1 MKYDCEIIRDLL
13 PLYAEE
19 IASPASTAMVRAHLE
34 ECPDCARLL
43 AQMQRPVPVRAETAA
58 PLQKLKKTL
67 WKSAWVT
74 ALAVCA
80 VTAVCVGGG
89 YGLYNHTT
97 PVTLEQAALWP
108 FVTQMEGK
116 VYVVETQGRNVRLEV
131 CPEVGFGGMNAV
143 RAVEITGFRRGVDR
157 LLHLA
162 GAGTPP
168 GIPRPCCGR
177 TRPLRSA
184 VWTGDLSAS
193 GTDVRLSGDL
203 DERHHPHRRYPQGGW
218 GRKRGFC
225 GCGDRRADRGR
236 QVSRHGAGPGLSALL
251 PGCGAVSAGL
261 TGSESLAEELRQEA
275 FFTRCGSWISCR
287 RSRMSGPGCLRWPA
301 TAGSRSPQQIF
312 RWNGAPSA
320 RAGCWRSGQRIR
332 RRRLRCISACISCRS
347 RIKRCSACGCSGSCP
362 LSGSEP
368 CLATM
373 RPGPG

>member
-67 WKSAWVT
+67 WKKRLVT

-108 FVTQMEGK
+108 FVTQMEGEK

-157 LLHLA
+157 LLHLV
-162 GAGTPP
+162 GADTALD
-168 GIPRPCCGR
+168 
-177 TRPLRSA
+177 TQA
-184 VWTGDLSAS
+184 V
-193 GTDVRLSGDL
+193 
-203 DERHHPHRRYPQGGW
+203 
-218 GRKRGFC
+218 
-225 GCGDRRADRGR
+225 
-236 QVSRHGAGPGLSALL
+236 
-251 PGCGAVSAGL
+251 
-261 TGSESLAEELRQEA
+261 LRQDQA
-275 FFTRCGSWISCR
+275 
-287 RSRMSGPGCLRWPA
+287 
-301 TAGSRSPQQIF
+301 
-312 RWNGAPSA
+312 
-320 RAGCWRSGQRIR
+320 
-332 RRRLRCISACISCRS
+332 
-347 RIKRCSACGCSGSCP
+347 
-362 LSGSEP
+362 LS
-368 CLATM
+368 LIHI
-373 RPGPG
+373 

>member
-67 WKSAWVT
+67 WKKRLVT

-108 FVTQMEGK
+108 FVTQMEGEK

-157 LLHLA
+157 LLHLV
-162 GAGTPP
+162 GADTALDTQAVLRQDQAIEIRCLDGVTYCFRGQMYDYREIWMN
-168 GIPRPCCGR
+168 GI
-177 TRPLRSA
+177 T
-184 VWTGDLSAS
+184 
-193 GTDVRLSGDL
+193 
-203 DERHHPHRRYPQGGW
+203 PHRRYPQGGS

-236 QVSRHGAGPGLSALL
+236 QVRGWSWTRSIGSTSGMWSCF
-251 PGCGAVSAGL
+251 CGG
-261 TGSESLAEELRQEA
+261 
-275 FFTRCGSWISCR
+275 
-287 RSRMSGPGCLRWPA
+287 
-301 TAGSRSPQQIF
+301 
-312 RWNGAPSA
+312 
-320 RAGCWRSGQRIR
+320 
-332 RRRLRCISACISCRS
+332 
-347 RIKRCSACGCSGSCP
+347 
-362 LSGSEP
+362 
-368 CLATM
+368 
-373 RPGPG
+373 